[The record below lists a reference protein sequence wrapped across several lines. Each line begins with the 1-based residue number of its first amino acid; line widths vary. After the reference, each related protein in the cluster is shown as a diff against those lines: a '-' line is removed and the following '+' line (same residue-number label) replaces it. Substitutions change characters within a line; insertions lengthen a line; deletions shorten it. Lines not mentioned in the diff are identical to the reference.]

1 MQIPRCF
8 AAAIP
13 LVLALTPA
21 LALTQTQAPTGL
33 LVSREELVAA
43 ATRADIAAKRADRNT
58 RVETAIR
65 GSQIRRRL
73 DTGDF
78 QIGDRVIVSFVSDAV
93 HKDTVLVRSGPS
105 LELPGNIVVPLAGV
119 LRSELLG
126 RVSTEL
132 LKYVKARQIEVT
144 PLMRVGVIG
153 AIARP
158 GYFAFPSDLPL
169 TDVIM
174 AAGGP
179 TGGAD
184 LARTT
189 IRRGTEE
196 FRSADETRKAIASGL
211 TLDQFGLK
219 AGDELV
225 IAERRNRSSSSI
237 MGMAGTAASILAV
250 VLTVGR

>member
-1 MQIPRCF
+1 MVIPRCF

-13 LVLALTPA
+13 FVLALTPDLV
-21 LALTQTQAPTGL
+21 LAQAQAATGL

-43 ATRADIAAKRADRNT
+43 VASADIAAKGPDRSSRRAS
-58 RVETAIR
+58 AIL
-65 GSQIRRRL
+65 SSEIRRRL
-73 DTGDF
+73 ETGDF
-78 QIGDRVIVSFVSDAV
+78 QIGDRVIVSFVSDAI
-93 HKDTVLVRSGPS
+93 HKDTVVVRSGPS
-105 LELPGNIVVPLAGV
+105 LELPGSIVVPLAGV

-132 LKYVKARQIEVT
+132 LKYVKARQVEVSH
-144 PLMRVGVIG
+144 LMRVGVIG
-153 AIARP
+153 SIARP

-184 LARTT
+184 LDRTT
-189 IRRGTEE
+189 VRRGKNE
-196 FRSADETRKAIASGL
+196 FKSADETRKAIASSL
-211 TLDQFGLK
+211 TLDQFGLR

-225 IAERRNRSSSSI
+225 FADRRNRGFSQI
-237 MGMAGTAASILAV
+237 IGMTSAVATIVAV
-250 VLTVGR
+250 VFAIRR